1 MTTFAKMIGKRVENI
16 EEIRAY
22 IKVRTK
28 LGHSVKQIF
37 TELGEVYGSD
47 KVCYESVRRWRQKF

>member
-1 MTTFAKMIGKRVENI
+1 MTTVVKMVGKRVENI

-37 TELGEVYGSD
+37 MGLIRYLM
-47 KVCYESVRRWRQKF
+47 RQFVGGDRNF

>member
-1 MTTFAKMIGKRVENI
+1 MTTDVKMVGKLVENT

-28 LGHSVKQIF
+28 LGHSVVQIF
-37 TELGEVYGSD
+37 TKLGKFMGLKRYIM
-47 KVCYESVRRWRQKF
+47 RQLIGGERNS

>member
-1 MTTFAKMIGKRVENI
+1 MDGKRVKNFGK
-16 EEIRAY
+16 IRAY

-37 TELGEVYGSD
+37 TKLCMC
-47 KVCYESVRRWRQKF
+47 VCEGGGGGGVGGGGRNFILV